1 MDYIVVVH
9 PAEEG
14 GYWVEV
20 PSLPGCFAQGET
32 LEDAFEEVRGAIT
45 SHLEA
50 LAKDGQPASERAMIA
65 TVAVPS
71 TESGRPAPPSSR
83 R

>member
-1 MDYIVVVH
+1 MDYVVIVH

-14 GYWVEV
+14 GYWLEV

-32 LEDAFEEVRGAIT
+32 LEDLLDEGRGAIR

-50 LAKDGQPASERAMIA
+50 LAEDGQVVDDRAMIA
-65 TVAVPS
+65 TVSVA
-71 TESGRPAPPSSR
+71 
-83 R
+83 

>member
-1 MDYIVVVH
+1 MEYVVIVH

-14 GYWVEV
+14 GYWMEV

-32 LEDAFEEVRGAIT
+32 LEDLFDEGRNAIR

-50 LAKDGQPASERAMIA
+50 LAEDGQVTDERAMIA
-65 TVAVPS
+65 TLSVA
-71 TESGRPAPPSSR
+71 
-83 R
+83 

>member
-1 MDYIVVVH
+1 MDYVVIVH

-14 GYWVEV
+14 GYWLEV

-32 LEDAFEEVRGAIT
+32 LEDVLDDAKAAIT

-50 LAKDGQPASERAMIA
+50 LSENGQPIDERAMIA
-65 TVAVPS
+65 TVAVPI
-71 TESGRPAPPSSR
+71 EDLR
-83 R
+83 